1 MGLLIVNDSGETRAI
16 AAKNI
21 SDVSYAETPI
31 RDEAG
36 EQIIRQETII
46 VVDYEPTT
54 RSSRTPQRVTI
65 QDTYDT
71 ADTAKEKAVKKVF
84 TDILDLMTGKK
95 DIVNVSD
102 FTYPST
108 KRAQAATSTVRAQAK
123 KEAEDK
129 PPDEKKEGE

>member
-31 RDEAG
+31 LDEAG
-36 EQIIRQETII
+36 EQTIRQETII

-54 RSSRTPQRVTI
+54 RSSRSPQRVTI
-65 QDTYDT
+65 QDTYGTDDT
-71 ADTAKEKAVKKVF
+71 EKEKAVKKVF
-84 TDILDLMTGKK
+84 TDILDLMAGKK
-95 DIVNVSD
+95 DVVNVSD
-102 FTYPST
+102 FTYPRST
-108 KRAQAATSTVRAQAK
+108 PRAQPK
-123 KEAEDK
+123 KKADDK